1 MRSLVVQAVSQ
12 RDPKRAFSSV
22 DNPEPPVRRAAVD
35 VLLLDSRFEWQER
48 VLGVQKR
55 LGELGA
61 VELLGGLAQQWSIPP
76 SSPTLWLHG
85 AVLSF

>member
-1 MRSLVVQAVSQ
+1 MLLDRLSAVECFEEGVSLPTPWLFAVA
-12 RDPKRAFSSV
+12 DVKDFAKK
-22 DNPEPPVRRAAVD
+22 VRRHP
-35 VLLLDSRFEWQER
+35 LPLW